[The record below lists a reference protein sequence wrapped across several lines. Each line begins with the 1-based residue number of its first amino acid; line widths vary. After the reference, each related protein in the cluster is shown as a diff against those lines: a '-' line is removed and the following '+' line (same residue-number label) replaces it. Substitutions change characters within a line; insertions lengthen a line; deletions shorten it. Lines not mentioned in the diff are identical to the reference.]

1 MFGDATEIF
10 NLERAG
16 IERADVVA
24 AVTGDDEDNIIICQ
38 VADHKFKVP
47 KSIARVNNP
56 ENQEAFDVLGVG
68 PTVSATNSLL
78 SLIEHEMPAHKLVHL
93 LNLKKENLEIVEV
106 MVEEGSPL
114 ALKRI
119 EEISLF
125 SGGAADLDPERQQG
139 ADSPGIHRTA
149 GRRPDSGHPRTR
161 RGGGAHA
168 AVSGR
173 LRAAVW
179 TSVTSYTGGSV
190 VNVDRRKG
198 MLIHEAGGA
207 EGVGG
212 NSPAPPEKAN
222 GPERTNRREGKYRR

>member
-24 AVTGDDEDNIIICQ
+24 SVTGDDEDNIIICQ

-119 EEISLF
+119 EEISLPAGVLLI
-125 SGGAADLDPERQQG
+125 SILRDNKALIPQG
-139 ADSPGIHRTA
+139 STE
-149 GRRPDSGHPRTR
+149 
-161 RGGGAHA
+161 
-168 AVSGR
+168 
-173 LRAAVW
+173 LRAGDQILAILEPGVEEEL
-179 TSVTSYTGGSV
+179 TRLFLGG
-190 VNVDRRKG
+190 
-198 MLIHEAGGA
+198 
-207 EGVGG
+207 
-212 NSPAPPEKAN
+212 
-222 GPERTNRREGKYRR
+222 

>member
-1 MFGDATEIF
+1 MFVVIAGGGKVGRTLARILMSRDNEVIMIEQDRRRYQRLTQEFEEAVMFGDATEIF

-38 VADHKFKVP
+38 VANHKFKVA

-78 SLIEHEMPAHKLVHL
+78 SLIEHEMPAHRLVHL

-114 ALKRI
+114 SAKRI
-119 EEISLF
+119 EEISLPAGVLLI
-125 SGGAADLDPERQQG
+125 SILRESKALIPQG
-139 ADSPGIHRTA
+139 STELLVGDQILAILEPG
-149 GRRPDSGHPRTR
+149 
-161 RGGGAHA
+161 
-168 AVSGR
+168 
-173 LRAAVW
+173 
-179 TSVTSYTGGSV
+179 
-190 VNVDRRKG
+190 
-198 MLIHEAGGA
+198 
-207 EGVGG
+207 
-212 NSPAPPEKAN
+212 
-222 GPERTNRREGKYRR
+222 REEELTQLFLSA

>member
-1 MFGDATEIF
+1 MFVVIAGGGKVGRTLARILISRDNEVIMIEQDRRRYQRLTQEFEESVMFGDATEIF

-38 VADHKFKVP
+38 VADHKFNVP

-56 ENQEAFDVLGVG
+56 ENQEAFDVLGVR

-119 EEISLF
+119 EEISLPAEVLLI
-125 SGGAADLDPERQQG
+125 SILRDNKALIPQG
-139 ADSPGIHRTA
+139 STE
-149 GRRPDSGHPRTR
+149 
-161 RGGGAHA
+161 
-168 AVSGR
+168 
-173 LRAAVW
+173 LRAGDQILAILEPGREDEL
-179 TSVTSYTGGSV
+179 T
-190 VNVDRRKG
+190 R
-198 MLIHEAGGA
+198 LFL
-207 EGVGG
+207 GV
-212 NSPAPPEKAN
+212 
-222 GPERTNRREGKYRR
+222 